1 LGNHHLRL
9 GLRSGWL
16 LDEDE
21 LSAIPIAALA
31 AEQKNHLQ
39 RKADLAVKIL
49 MKAVVPACFVVQ
61 HQGRGLGLLGL
72 VANFQESGMFRRI
85 RRSLF
90 TKSFRPAIRNCGEV
104 RISVAPE
111 LGDQFWERIGEI
123 FVIANTEAIALHD
136 DVAAKTRSEE
146 HTSELQ
152 SRFDL

>member
-1 LGNHHLRL
+1 MPDYPAISQVILIFFQA
-9 GLRSGWL
+9 
-16 LDEDE
+16 EDGIRDYKVTGVQTCA
-21 LSAIPIAALA
+21 LPI
-31 AEQKNHLQ
+31 
-39 RKADLAVKIL
+39 
-49 MKAVVPACFVVQ
+49 C
-61 HQGRGLGLLGL
+61 GLGLLGL

-136 DVAAKTRSEE
+136 DVAAKTACIAIKRGELSAFRRRENRSRNREIGRA
-146 HTSELQ
+146 HV
-152 SRFDL
+152 